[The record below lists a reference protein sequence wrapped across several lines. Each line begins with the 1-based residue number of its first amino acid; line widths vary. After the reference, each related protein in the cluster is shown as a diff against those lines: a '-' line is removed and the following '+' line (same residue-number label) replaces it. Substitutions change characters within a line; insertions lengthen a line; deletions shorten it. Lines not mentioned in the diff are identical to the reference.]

1 MKHGDVPQQP
11 VHVWSQ
17 PGFASHVLQLH
28 ASLLVSGGLSCAA
41 GHGAHG
47 LGPVLRHAGQRVV
60 LRGPISSRRG
70 ALGAPQAPYSWLQ
83 RAGCRHASFAC
94 VPVSSALRKTGG
106 LAEDSPGF
114 DTQNCCSRG
123 SAPAVVCADRL
134 QCRRSRNTAA
144 AAVHARRATHSRSR
158 GTCAAVA
165 HACRRTRR
173 RSHGTDTAAA
183 RAGTS
188 SQAGAQ
194 VPSLNTLGVFL
205 HVPASGDANERAR
218 IEAAV

>member
-1 MKHGDVPQQP
+1 MRCGN
-11 VHVWSQ
+11 
-17 PGFASHVLQLH
+17 
-28 ASLLVSGGLSCAA
+28 
-41 GHGAHG
+41 G
-47 LGPVLRHAGQRVV
+47 LGSVLRHAGQRV

-83 RAGCRHASFAC
+83 CAGCRHASFAC
-94 VPVSSALRKTGG
+94 VPVSSALRKRGG

-123 SAPAVVCADRL
+123 SAPAVACADRL
-134 QCRRSRNTAA
+134 QRRRSRNTAA

-158 GTCAAVA
+158 GTCAAVG
-165 HACRRTRR
+165 HACRRMRR

-194 VPSLNTLGVFL
+194 VASLNTLGVFSYT
-205 HVPASGDANERAR
+205 PRQ
-218 IEAAV
+218 AATQMNAPE

>member
-1 MKHGDVPQQP
+1 MQVCDGLKGVDAAHLQGRT
-11 VHVWSQ
+11 
-17 PGFASHVLQLH
+17 PG
-28 ASLLVSGGLSCAA
+28 GE
-41 GHGAHG
+41 
-47 LGPVLRHAGQRVV
+47 VV
-60 LRGPISSRRG
+60 LRSVFSAARSVRV
-70 ALGAPQAPYSWLQ
+70 AERLVHLKLLTLGYS
-83 RAGCRHASFAC
+83 AGCRHASFAC
-94 VPVSSALRKTGG
+94 VLVSSALRKTGG

-134 QCRRSRNTAA
+134 QCSRSRNTAA

-194 VPSLNTLGVFL
+194 VPSLNTLGVFSYT
-205 HVPASGDANERAR
+205 PRQ
-218 IEAAV
+218 AATQMNAPE